1 MKENNKI
8 LYICILY
15 KNTKKNIA
23 MTKGRKTIIELGL
36 LGVIV
41 ILIFLIYNS
50 IKTNIDF
57 ENEKNRK
64 IELVKTKLMN
74 ARELQYA
81 YERKHRE
88 YCNDWDKLTKFALE
102 DSLEFERK
110 IGNLEDS
117 VEVAEGRAYIEKVQI
132 PVIQKLTLDSV
143 FTKNFDIHTLKYIPE
158 TDSVFE
164 IAASSVIA
172 GGVKL
177 PTFQIGVD
185 FSILLHGLDPQLIQN
200 AKENFEKR
208 TGYPG
213 IRVGKID
220 HATTEGNWE

>member
-1 MKENNKI
+1 RDWSSDVCSSDLKSNNIKRKKSKKKMKENNKI

-74 ARELQYA
+74 ARELQFA

-88 YCNDWDKLTKFALE
+88 YCNDWDKLIKFTLE
-102 DSLEFERK
+102 RSEER
-110 IGNLEDS
+110 
-117 VEVAEGRAYIEKVQI
+117 R
-132 PVIQKLTLDSV
+132 
-143 FTKNFDIHTLKYIPE
+143 
-158 TDSVFE
+158 
-164 IAASSVIA
+164 
-172 GGVKL
+172 
-177 PTFQIGVD
+177 
-185 FSILLHGLDPQLIQN
+185 
-200 AKENFEKR
+200 
-208 TGYPG
+208 
-213 IRVGKID
+213 
-220 HATTEGNWE
+220 